1 VTTLTVLSGANG
13 FLGSRIKFAL
23 NQERSNYYCLGR
35 VSTATALEEIRNINF
50 FIKQKK
56 IFKKIT
62 LIHLAGITEH
72 SKIHLNEE
80 QFVKDS
86 IDICNG
92 ILQIKSSLELP
103 ITTVLPSSGK
113 VYGSSSYSISE
124 ESKLNPK
131 NILGETKLVIES
143 VFRENQLKYESL
155 IIARIFNV
163 YGPNQKMNFLVP
175 TIIKQLL
182 DPKETMI
189 KLGNLTDIRD
199 YLFVDDVVKAILI
212 LIKHVSLPT
221 EISITNIGS
230 GMGLTAH
237 DIATKIIRASKIPKP
252 IISVDYQ
259 KRFNETEIEV
269 ADISKLINLGWG
281 PEVSIDEGLMECLK
295 SSNRL

>member
-1 VTTLTVLSGANG
+1 VTTLIVLSGANG

-143 VFRENQLKYESL
+143 VFRENQLKNESL
-155 IIARIFNV
+155 IRDINIS
-163 YGPNQKMNFLVP
+163 L
-175 TIIKQLL
+175 ISLL
-182 DPKETMI
+182 LIYPVHFITESLFI
-189 KLGNLTDIRD
+189 KLYDKL
-199 YLFVDDVVKAILI
+199 VDCKILITFLKSPLEIFIIVSIPSSIVFIQAFCIFSAILVCPI
-212 LIKHVSLPT
+212 WL
-221 EISITNIGS
+221 SII
-230 GMGLTAH
+230 
-237 DIATKIIRASKIPKP
+237 IAP
-252 IISVDYQ
+252 
-259 KRFNETEIEV
+259 
-269 ADISKLINLGWG
+269 
-281 PEVSIDEGLMECLK
+281 
-295 SSNRL
+295 

>member
-1 VTTLTVLSGANG
+1 MTTLIVLSGANG

-35 VSTATALEEIRNINF
+35 VSTATALEEIRNINL

-62 LIHLAGITEH
+62 LIHFAGITEH

-80 QFVKDS
+80 KFVKDS

-124 ESKLNPK
+124 EYKLNPR
-131 NILGETKLVIES
+131 NILGETKLVIEG
-143 VFRENQLKYESL
+143 VFRENQLKNESL

-182 DPKETMI
+182 DPKETII
-189 KLGNLTDIRD
+189 KLGNLSDIRD
-199 YLFVDDVVKAILI
+199 YLFVDDVVKAMLI
-212 LIKHVSLPT
+212 LSKYVFSPA
-221 EISITNIGS
+221 EISIMNIGS
-230 GMGLTAH
+230 GTGFTAH
-237 DIATKIIRASKIPKP
+237 DIATKIIYASKIPKP

-259 KRFNETEIEV
+259 KRFNETEVEV
-269 ADISKLINLGWG
+269 ADISKLVRLGWG
-281 PEVSIDEGLMECLK
+281 PKVSIDEGLMECLK
-295 SSNRL
+295 SFNRP